1 MPLHR
6 NPFSTPCGIEND
18 EEDKE
23 DENED
28 NDSTN
33 STYNFHIDALDL
45 IYLTCN

>member
-28 NDSTN
+28 NDST
-33 STYNFHIDALDL
+33 DL
-45 IYLTCN
+45 LIIFIQMH

>member
-28 NDSTN
+28 NDST
-33 STYNFHIDALDL
+33 DL
-45 IYLTCN
+45 LIIFIYMH